1 MSFSSTV
8 KEELEKA
15 MGSARHC
22 RMAELAAMVEFCG
35 RIGTDA
41 SGRRTLMLGTD
52 NDQVK
57 RKYRALIRKIYNVS
71 SSVEP
76 DDDICYLILEGL
88 GIIDRSGVMKDLNAP
103 ASSLLLKQSCCKR
116 AFLRG
121 AYMCIGSM
129 SDPKSSYHLE
139 FVCDTG
145 DQAQQIVGLLSDFD
159 IESKIIERKKHY
171 VVYIKEGESI
181 VDFLGIC
188 EAHVALMNMENDR
201 ILKEVSNS
209 VNRRNN
215 CDVANIRKTVNAAT
229 RQIEDIEFLRDNYGL
244 DRLSDNLRE
253 MALLRLEYPD
263 ATLPELGQAFDPPL
277 GKSGVNHRLRKLGEL
292 ADKYRR

>member
-41 SGRRTLMLGTD
+41 SGRRTLTLGTD

-57 RKYRALIRKIYNVS
+57 RKYMALIRKIYNVS

-76 DDDICYLILEGL
+76 DDDTCYLILEGL
-88 GIIDRSGVMKDLNAP
+88 DIIDRSGVMRDINAP

>member
-41 SGRRTLMLGTD
+41 SGRRTLTLGTD

-57 RKYRALIRKIYNVS
+57 RKYRTLLKRIYNVTDPDG
-71 SSVEP
+71 P
-76 DDDICYLILEGL
+76 DDDTCYLILEGL
-88 GIIDRSGVMKDLNAP
+88 DIIDRSGVMRDMNAP

-181 VDFLGIC
+181 VGFLGIC

-215 CDVANIRKTVNAAT
+215 CDVANIRKTVNAAA

-244 DRLSDNLRE
+244 ERLSDNLRE
-253 MALLRLEYPD
+253 MALIRLEYPD
-263 ATLPELGQAFDPPL
+263 ATLQELGMEFDPPL
-277 GKSGVNHRLRKLGEL
+277 GKSGVNHRLRKLSEL
-292 ADKYRR
+292 ADKYRQ